1 MAGVTKRSDGS
12 RRVQYFDAT
21 GKRRAIQLGGRQA
34 RFADQLARYVG
45 NIVAAQIANHSI
57 DAETA
62 RWVCGLPDTMH
73 SKLARLGLVP
83 EREKSSGTAKSGTGL
98 EAFLHAYRDGL
109 GAPKPNTVRNLNQTI
124 KRLVRQFGAAKP
136 VASFLPSDADAF
148 VERMK
153 GDELAPATISRELK
167 RAKQFFRAAV
177 RQRIIAANPFE
188 DLKAGPQTN
197 ESRQHFI
204 DRETAA
210 KVLAACPDAEWRLIF
225 ALCRFGGLRCPSEV
239 LSLTWAAVDWAG
251 GRITIASP
259 KTERHPGGG
268 KRVLPLF
275 PELRPHL
282 EAAFEAAP
290 DGATFVV
297 TKYRQANVN
306 LRTQLGRIL
315 ERAGVSPWPKLF
327 ANLRSTRETELG
339 ENYPAHVVCKWL
351 GNSLDVANRHYL
363 QVTEEHYRRAAGGS
377 DSAPEKVT
385 HFVTQQGA
393 ARRDPDSHQTRQPRE
408 KRISLGAERYSD
420 TPTGKRTTAV
430 SPVETGCAVASH
442 SLSHS
447 LTAGQLEQLAA
458 ALVALAAVPM
468 SDADRAATARAIA
481 ARISG

>member
-1 MAGVTKRSDGS
+1 MASVSKRADGS
-12 RRVQYFDAT
+12 RRVYFVDAN
-21 GKRRAIQLGGRQA
+21 GRRLSIQLGGKQA

-45 NIVAAQIANHSI
+45 NIVAAQVANHSI

-62 RWVCGLPDTMH
+62 RWVCGLPDMMH
-73 SKLARLGLVP
+73 SKLARLSLVP
-83 EREKSSGTAKSGTGL
+83 EREQSSGATKSATGL

-124 KRLVRQFGAAKP
+124 KRLVRQFGATKP

-177 RQRIIAANPFE
+177 RQRIITANPFE

-204 DRETAA
+204 DRETTA

-275 PELRPHL
+275 PELRPYL

-290 DGATFVV
+290 DGATFVI
-297 TKYRQANVN
+297 TQYRQANVN

-315 ERAGVSPWPKLF
+315 ERASVSPWPKLF
-327 ANLRSTRETELG
+327 ANLRATRETELN
-339 ENYPAHVVCKWL
+339 EQYPAHVVCKWL
-351 GNSLDVANRHYL
+351 GNSLEVAHRHYL
-363 QVTEEHYRRAAGGS
+363 QVTDEHYRRAAGGP

-385 HFVTQQGA
+385 QNVTQQA
-393 ARRDPDSHQTRQPRE
+393 TARRDPDSHQTRQPRE
-408 KRISLGAERYSD
+408 KRISLGAERYSG

-430 SPVETGCAVASH
+430 SPVETGISAGSH
-442 SLSHS
+442 ANCHALS
-447 LTAGQLEQLAA
+447 ADQLEQLAA

-468 SDADRAATARAIA
+468 SDADRAATAQAIA
-481 ARISG
+481 KRLGG